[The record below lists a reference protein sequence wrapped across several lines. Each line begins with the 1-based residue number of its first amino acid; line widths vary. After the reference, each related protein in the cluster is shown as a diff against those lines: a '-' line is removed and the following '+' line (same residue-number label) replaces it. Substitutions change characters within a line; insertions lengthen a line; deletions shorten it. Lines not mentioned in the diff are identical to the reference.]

1 MLPLDVGV
9 DSLVRVD
16 VPDWPG
22 AEVSSDE
29 GSVLLE
35 PPPAGTP
42 WRTEPVPRVDSL
54 VGSEAIDA
62 LDATAWH
69 EAGIRGAGVK
79 VAIFDVQW
87 FGADTFEALED
98 YARNDCYT
106 HRSCEAPFDPLRPRY
121 SFETGQHGVACAE
134 VVASIAPDAEI
145 HLVRVNGLTTLEN
158 AVDWAVREGIDVVS
172 MSLSFF
178 NESFYDGTGAVSA
191 AMDELAAGGVQMV
204 ASAGNYAQDHY
215 ADTFRDDDVDDRHEF
230 PWGSEYLAIEL
241 QPGPATIYL
250 SWDEFGRACGTTD
263 LDAYVYD
270 QDGNVV
276 GRSTTEQDRDADK
289 CEPVERPRVDAPEEG
304 WYYLSVVRKAGAAN
318 GVRFQVLSQ
327 DGNIYRAV
335 PEGSVTDPGSS
346 PTVLTVGAVNAVGYL
361 DNPPESFSSTG
372 PTASGLAKPD
382 VLGPDGLSSSVYGSR
397 GFFGTSA
404 ATPAV
409 AGAVALLLSEDPRLL
424 PEEAAERIRA
434 HAIDLSP
441 AWTAPMA
448 GYARLPAPGTDGD
461 SGCAGGAAIALPL
474 VLLAR
479 RRRSRNE
486 LR

>member
-1 MLPLDVGV
+1 
-9 DSLVRVD
+9 
-16 VPDWPG
+16 
-22 AEVSSDE
+22 
-29 GSVLLE
+29 
-35 PPPAGTP
+35 
-42 WRTEPVPRVDSL
+42 
-54 VGSEAIDA
+54 
-62 LDATAWH
+62 
-69 EAGIRGAGVK
+69 
-79 VAIFDVQW
+79 
-87 FGADTFEALED
+87 
-98 YARNDCYT
+98 
-106 HRSCEAPFDPLRPRY
+106 
-121 SFETGQHGVACAE
+121 
-134 VVASIAPDAEI
+134 
-145 HLVRVNGLTTLEN
+145 
-158 AVDWAVREGIDVVS
+158 

-289 CEPVERPRVDAPEEG
+289 CEPVERPRVDAPAEG

-441 AWTAPMA
+441 AWTAPIA
-448 GYARLPAPGTDGD
+448 GYARLPAPGSDGE
-461 SGCAGGAAIALPL
+461 SGCGGGAAIALPL

>member
-1 MLPLDVGV
+1 VLPLDVDI

-35 PPPAGTP
+35 PPPAGTR

-54 VGSEAIDA
+54 VGGEAIEA
-62 LDATAWH
+62 LDAAPWH
-69 EAGIRGAGVK
+69 DAGIRGAGVK
-79 VAIFDVQW
+79 VAVFDVQW
-87 FGADTFEALED
+87 FGADTLDALAD
-98 YARNDCYT
+98 YPRNDCYT

-134 VVASIAPDAEI
+134 IVATLAPDAEI
-145 HLVRVNGLTTLEN
+145 HLVRLNGLTTLEN

-178 NESFYDGTGAVSA
+178 NESFYDGTGAVNA

-204 ASAGNYAQDHY
+204 VSAGNYAQDHY
-215 ADTFRDDDVDDRHEF
+215 ADTFRDEDVDDRHEF
-230 PWGSEYLAIEL
+230 PWASEYLAIEL
-241 QPGPATIYL
+241 PPGPATIYL

-304 WYYLSVVRKAGAAN
+304 WYYLSVVRKAGPAS

-327 DGNIYRAV
+327 DGSIYRAV

-361 DNPPESFSSTG
+361 DNAPESFSSTG

-409 AGAVALLLSEDPRLL
+409 AGAVALLLSEDPLLL
-424 PEEAAERIRA
+424 PEEAAERIRG
-434 HAIDLSP
+434 HAVDFGP
-441 AWTAPMA
+441 AWGAPTA
-448 GYARLPAPGTDGD
+448 GYARLPAPGTGGE
-461 SGCAGGAAIALPL
+461 SGCAGRAAVLLPL

-479 RRRSRNE
+479 RRRSGNE

>member
-1 MLPLDVGV
+1 MLPLDVGP

-16 VPDWPG
+16 VPDWPA

-35 PPPAGTP
+35 PPPAGTR
-42 WRTEPVPRVDSL
+42 WRYEPFPRVDSL
-54 VGSEAIDA
+54 VGSEAIEA
-62 LDATAWH
+62 LDAAAWH
-69 EAGIRGAGVK
+69 EAGVRGAGVK

-87 FGADTFEALED
+87 FGVDTVAALEG
-98 YARNDCYT
+98 YQRHDCYT

-121 SFETGQHGVACAE
+121 SFEIGQHGVACAE
-134 VVASIAPDAEI
+134 IVASIAPDAEI
-145 HLVRVNGLTTLEN
+145 HLVRVSGLTTLEN

-172 MSLSFF
+172 MSLSYF
-178 NESFYDGTGAVSA
+178 NESFYDGTGAVSD
-191 AMDELAAGGVQMV
+191 AMAELAAGGVQMV
-204 ASAGNYAQDHY
+204 ASAGNYAEEHY
-215 ADTFRDDDVDDRHEF
+215 ADTFRDGDVDDRHEF
-230 PWGSEYLAIEL
+230 PWGSEYLAIQL
-241 QPGPATIYL
+241 SPGSTTIYL

-276 GRSTTEQDRDADK
+276 GRSTNAQDSDADR
-289 CEPVERPRVDAPEEG
+289 CEPVERPRVDAPEEA
-304 WYYLSVVRKAGAAN
+304 WYYLSVVRKAGRAS
-318 GVRFQVLSQ
+318 GVRFQILSD
-327 DGNIYRAV
+327 DGTINRAV

-361 DNPPESFSSTG
+361 DNPPESFSSEG
-372 PTASGLAKPD
+372 PTWSGLAKPD

-397 GFFGTSA
+397 AFFGTSA

-409 AGAVALLLSEDPRLL
+409 AGALALVLSEDPRLL
-424 PEEAAERIRA
+424 PEEAAERIRS

-441 AWTAPMA
+441 AWTAPAA
-448 GYARLPAPGTDGD
+448 GYARLPAPGTDD
-461 SGCAGGAAIALPL
+461 ERGCAGGATALPL
-474 VLLAR
+474 LLIAR
-479 RRRSRNE
+479 RRRSKNE

>member
-1 MLPLDVGV
+1 MLPLDVGL

-29 GSVLLE
+29 GRVLLE
-35 PPPAGTP
+35 PPPAGTR

-54 VGSEAIDA
+54 VGSEAIEA
-62 LDATAWH
+62 LDAAAWH

-87 FGADTFEALED
+87 FGADTFEAIAD
-98 YARNDCYT
+98 YARNDCYA

-134 VVASIAPDAEI
+134 VVATIAPDAEI

-215 ADTFRDDDVDDRHEF
+215 ADTFRDGDVDDRHEF
-230 PWGSEYLAIEL
+230 PWGSEYLAIKL
-241 QPGPATIYL
+241 PPGAATIYL

-276 GRSTTEQDRDADK
+276 GRSTNAQDRDADR
-289 CEPVERPRVDAPEEG
+289 CEPVERPRVDAAEEG
-304 WYYLSVVRKAGAAN
+304 WYYLSVARKAGPAN

-327 DGNIYRAV
+327 DGNVYRAV

-346 PTVLTVGAVNAVGYL
+346 PTVLTVGAVDAVGYL
-361 DNPPESFSSTG
+361 DNPAESFSSTG

-382 VLGPDGLSSSVYGSR
+382 VLGPDGLSTSVYGSR

-424 PEEAAERIRA
+424 PEEAADRIRA
-434 HAIDLSP
+434 HAIDLSA
-441 AWTAPMA
+441 AWTAPTA
-448 GYARLPAPGTDGD
+448 GYARLPAPGTDDG
-461 SGCAGGAAIALPL
+461 SGCAGNAAFALPL
-474 VLLAR
+474 LLLAR
-479 RRRSRNE
+479 RRRGGNE

>member
-1 MLPLDVGV
+1 
-9 DSLVRVD
+9 
-16 VPDWPG
+16 
-22 AEVSSDE
+22 
-29 GSVLLE
+29 
-35 PPPAGTP
+35 
-42 WRTEPVPRVDSL
+42 
-54 VGSEAIDA
+54 
-62 LDATAWH
+62 
-69 EAGIRGAGVK
+69 
-79 VAIFDVQW
+79 
-87 FGADTFEALED
+87 
-98 YARNDCYT
+98 
-106 HRSCEAPFDPLRPRY
+106 
-121 SFETGQHGVACAE
+121 
-134 VVASIAPDAEI
+134 
-145 HLVRVNGLTTLEN
+145 VNGLTTLEN
-158 AVDWAVREGIDVVS
+158 AVDWAVRDGIDVVS

-215 ADTFRDDDVDDRHEF
+215 ADTFRDDDVDERHEF

-241 QPGPATIYL
+241 EPGPATIYL

-270 QDGNVV
+270 QEGNVV
-276 GRSTTEQDRDADK
+276 ARSTTEQNSDADK
-289 CEPVERPRVDAPEEG
+289 CEPVERPRVDAQEEG
-304 WYYLSVVRKAGAAN
+304 WYYLSVVRKAGAAH

-327 DGNIYRAV
+327 DGSIDRAV

-346 PTVLTVGAVNAVGYL
+346 ATVLTVGAVDAVGYL

-424 PEEAAERIRA
+424 PEEAAEQIRA

-441 AWTAPMA
+441 AWTAPTA
-448 GYARLPAPGTDGD
+448 GYARLPAPGTDD
-461 SGCAGGAAIALPL
+461 DDGCGGGAAVVLPL
-474 VLLAR
+474 LLLAR
-479 RRRSRNE
+479 RRRWRNE